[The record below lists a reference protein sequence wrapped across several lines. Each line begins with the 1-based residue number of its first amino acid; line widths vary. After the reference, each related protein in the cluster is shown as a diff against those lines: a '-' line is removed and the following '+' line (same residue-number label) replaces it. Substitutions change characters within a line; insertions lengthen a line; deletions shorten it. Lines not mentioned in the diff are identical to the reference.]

1 MAHAAGFREAATVGW
16 QPGQTRAMEV
26 EGGLDATII
35 PYGEVAMAARK
46 GFNVLADLS
55 ELMEE
60 SPEKVADRSFIANK
74 RDNAKQFFQGVSE
87 SIYILRSQPELK
99 GKIVPIIGKWLRIP
113 TSLLRRHTTSITKS
127 LLFLRAWG
135 AKAYR
140 RSGDHPTRTS
150 AF

>member
-1 MAHAAGFREAATVGW
+1 MAHAAGFREAATVGG

-35 PYGEVAMAARK
+35 PYGEAAMAARK

-74 RDNAKQFFQGVSE
+74 RDNANDFSGSE
-87 SIYILRSQPELK
+87 
-99 GKIVPIIGKWLRIP
+99 RID
-113 TSLLRRHTTSITKS
+113 LHIEKL
-127 LLFLRAWG
+127 A
-135 AKAYR
+135 
-140 RSGDHPTRTS
+140 
-150 AF
+150 